1 MLDMTTP
8 HYASPKVI
16 DDFIAFIINQNT
28 KSVATSKTKQPCT
41 HCHTLESTTWRPGP
55 CGASTLCNT
64 CGVKYMDS
72 GKRNRQIDLILKKG
86 VPIWVKK
93 DATSWMWKE
102 DQTANVDD
110 PRIRQWVSREQVRLS
125 LTGKMNPPSAKRR
138 RL

>member
-1 MLDMTTP
+1 MSTDI
-8 HYASPKVI
+8 HYASPQAV
-16 DDFIAFIINQNT
+16 DAFIAFMVQQLGST
-28 KSVATSKTKQPCT
+28 KSTSKTKLPCT
-41 HCHTLESTTWRPGP
+41 YCQTTESTTWRPGP

-86 VPIWVKK
+86 VPMWVKK
-93 DATSWMWKE
+93 DPTSWMWKE
-102 DQTANVDD
+102 DKNGDVNDTRVQ
-110 PRIRQWVSREQVRLS
+110 QWISREQIRLS